1 MSVRSRLRKRRAPD
15 VPARL
20 ESLRTALTAGRDRL
34 DPEASAEAEAVLA
47 RTDERLAFGPDLT
60 VVALAGATG
69 SGKSSLFNALAGIE
83 VATVGA
89 RRPTT
94 SSPTAVVWGD
104 DAPALLDW
112 LDVPRRHRTSRESAL
127 DGSDQSDLFGLVLLD
142 LPDHDSKAMS
152 HRLEVDRLVGL
163 VDLLVWVVDPQ
174 KYADEVLHER
184 YLRRLSGHQAVTVV
198 VLNQIDRLPDDDV
211 LACVADLKRLLV
223 EDGLHDVPVIPTS
236 AVTGDGVDE
245 LRGAVVEAVRAR
257 EAVAIRSAADL
268 DRAATRLR
276 ADVGDS
282 EADPAD
288 VAGRDLLITALA
300 NAAGVPAV
308 LDAVHADVRRQ
319 AAARLGW
326 PFVRWVARLRPDPL
340 KRLRIG
346 PAPEGEDEALRRM
359 TRTSLPEPTQ
369 AQRAQV
375 ELASRQ
381 VATRSSA
388 GLPQRWADAIR
399 VAAAPPGADLTD
411 SLDRAVATVD
421 LAYRR
426 PLWWA
431 VAGAL
436 QLLLAVAAVLG
447 LLWLGVLGVVAWLQL
462 PELVTPMLGPVPW
475 PTLLLLGGLAAGLL
489 IAVLGRPL
497 AAAAARRR
505 RRHVEGRLREA
516 VAGVAHE
523 HVLDPVAQVLTD
535 HRTTREAL
543 APQG

>member
-1 MSVRSRLRKRRAPD
+1 MSVRSRLRRRRAPD

-20 ESLRTALTAGRDRL
+20 ESLRAALAAGRDRL
-34 DPEASAEAEAVLA
+34 DPDAAADAEAVVA
-47 RTDERLAFGPDLT
+47 RTDERLVFGPDLT

-104 DAPALLDW
+104 DAPELLDW

-142 LPDHDSKAMS
+142 LPDHDSTALS

-184 YLRRLSGHQAVTVV
+184 YLRRLSGHQAVMVL
-198 VLNQIDRLPDDDV
+198 VLNQIDRLPGDDV
-211 LACVADLKRLLV
+211 IACVADLKRLLV
-223 EDGLHDVPVIPTS
+223 VDGLHDVPLIPTS
-236 AVTGDGVDE
+236 AVTGEGVDE

-257 EAVAIRSAADL
+257 EAVAIRAVADL
-268 DRAATRLR
+268 DGAASRLC
-276 ADVGDS
+276 AGVGAT
-282 EADPAD
+282 ETDPAD
-288 VAGRDLLITALA
+288 VAGRDLLVTALA

-308 LDAVHADVRRQ
+308 LDAVQADVRRQ
-319 AAARLGW
+319 ATARLGW

-346 PAPEGEDEALRRM
+346 PAPEGEDDALRRM
-359 TRTSLPEPTQ
+359 ARTSLPEPTQ

-399 VAAAPPGADLTD
+399 EAAAPPGADLTD
-411 SLDRAVATVD
+411 SLDQAVATVD

-431 VAGAL
+431 LAGAL
-436 QLLLAVAAVLG
+436 QQLLAVAAVVG
-447 LLWLGVLGVVAWLQL
+447 LLWLGVLGVVSWLQL
-462 PELVTPMLGPVPW
+462 PEMETPRLGPVPW
-475 PTLLLLGGLAAGLL
+475 PTLLLLGGLAVGLL
-489 IAVLGRPL
+489 IAALGRPL
-497 AAAAARRR
+497 AAVAARRR
-505 RRHVEGRLREA
+505 RRRVEARMREA

-523 HVLDPVAQVLTD
+523 QVLDPVSQVLTD
-535 HRTTREAL
+535 HRATREAL
-543 APQG
+543 APRA